1 MERYQ
6 FGIFE
11 FDAATLELRRE
22 GRSVRLP
29 MQPARV
35 LAFLVQHADQV
46 VSREELQKA
55 VWGEDTFV
63 DFEAGLNFCMSQ
75 IRAALHD
82 SADQP
87 VYVRTIPK
95 RGYQFIAPVRPVAVS
110 DTVAGSTD
118 ERTQRSLSSW
128 VFAFSG
134 GLVAAVV
141 AFGGYRIAVAHR
153 AKQSPSLAVLRF
165 DNEVADPAMVS
176 FTDAL
181 TDNVVVQLSA
191 RSGSAYRVIGNAQ
204 ILRLPREQRDLA
216 TIATA
221 LHAEY
226 AVLGQVQRNDRDV
239 RILAHLIR
247 LSDQTHIC
255 VVRLDSVLSDPLA
268 LEAEAAGKIATEFS
282 AKMADNPA
290 EAASFPSANH

>member
-6 FGIFE
+6 FGMFE

-22 GRSVRLP
+22 GQSVRLP

-35 LAFLVQHADQV
+35 LAFLVQHADKV
-46 VSREELQKA
+46 VPREELQKA

-75 IRAALHD
+75 IRSALHD
-82 SADQP
+82 SAEQP
-87 VYVRTIPK
+87 MYVRTIPK
-95 RGYQFIAPVRPVAVS
+95 RGYQFVAPVRRIAVLDVA
-110 DTVAGSTD
+110 AGSAD
-118 ERTQRSLSSW
+118 ERTPRSLSYWASA
-128 VFAFSG
+128 VAG
-134 GLVAAVV
+134 GLVVAVV
-141 AFGGYRIAVAHR
+141 AFGGYHIALGNR

-165 DNEVADPAMVS
+165 DNEAGDSALTS

-181 TDNVVVQLSA
+181 TDNLVVQLSA
-191 RSGSAYRVIGNAQ
+191 HSGNTYRVIGNAK

-226 AVLGQVQRNDRDV
+226 AVLGQVQRNDRNV

-255 VVRLDSVLSDPLA
+255 VVRVDSVLSDPLA
-268 LEAEAAGKIATEFS
+268 LEAETAGKIATEFS
-282 AKMADNPA
+282 AKMADNPEQA
-290 EAASFPSANH
+290 PSFPSANH